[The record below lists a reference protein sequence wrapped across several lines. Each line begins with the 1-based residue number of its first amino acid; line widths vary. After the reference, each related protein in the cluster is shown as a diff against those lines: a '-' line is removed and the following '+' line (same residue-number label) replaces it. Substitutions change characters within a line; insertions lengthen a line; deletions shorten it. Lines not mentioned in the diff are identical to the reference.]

1 MGILGKSTSFIS
13 VKEDIINVEG
23 SSNKGLVVGNGSGNR
38 AARSI
43 LVGRNNRSRTSLGT
57 SVARKSGNS
66 PEALINRT
74 NVEVNLDFV
83 ILYITILPHLSV
95 YFMLQGSRLYLKPS

>member
-1 MGILGKSTSFIS
+1 MRILGKSTSFIS
-13 VKEDIINVEG
+13 VKEDIVDVERG
-23 SSNKGLVVGNGSGNR
+23 SNKGLVVSNGSRDR

-43 LVGRNNRSRTSLGT
+43 LGARSNRARGG
-57 SVARKSGNS
+57 SVAGKSGDS

-74 NVEVNLDFV
+74 NVEINFYFV

-95 YFMLQGSRLYLKPS
+95 YFMFQGSRLYLKPS